1 MNTNDDFVQ
10 TPVQTLIS
18 PELEDIGLNLVTGGD
33 GLERIILRPR
43 VQKPGL
49 AFAGYYEY
57 IKQWR
62 VQIIGESE
70 VKYLMGLPPRLREK
84 RVRDIAGLDVSCFI
98 CTKGI
103 APLPELK
110 KECENRSVPLFST
123 EAVSSQTITRIT
135 YFLEESMAPSITL
148 HAGLLDVV
156 GIGVLLIG
164 DSGIGKSEC
173 ALDLVYRG
181 HRLIADDMVVV
192 KRHPND
198 VLLGYSS
205 DLLRHHM
212 ELRGIGIINI
222 KDLFGVA
229 STRDFKPL
237 DLVVKLEKWIE
248 GAEYDRLGITQENY
262 ECLGVRKPFIRLP
275 VASGRN
281 LALLVEIAARN
292 HLMRIQGYHSA
303 EEFTRRIDEQILKQS
318 EGDTTMNVSTIPAE
332 NYESA
337 ASSELRSIQ
346 SKQVMNRLRN
356 LQLQENARKRR

>member
-1 MNTNDDFVQ
+1 MTQSIEDFIQ

-18 PELEDIGLNLVTGGD
+18 PELDDLQLKLITGSD
-33 GLERIILRPR
+33 GLDRVIRRPR

-70 VKYLMGLPPRLREK
+70 TKYLQSLPPRLREK
-84 RVRDIAGLDVSCFI
+84 RVRDVTGLDVSCFI
-98 CTKGI
+98 VTKGI
-103 APLPELK
+103 TPLDDLRV
-110 KECENRSVPLFST
+110 ECEKLSVPLFST
-123 EAVSSQTITRIT
+123 TAMSSHTINRVSN
-135 YFLEESMAPSITL
+135 FLEESMAPRLTL
-148 HAGLLDVV
+148 HSGLLDVY
-156 GIGVLLIG
+156 GIGVLLLV

-181 HRLIADDMVVV
+181 HRLIADDMVIVR
-192 KRHPND
+192 RHPND

-229 STRDFKPL
+229 STRDMKPI
-237 DLVVKLEKWIE
+237 DLVVKLEKWVD
-248 GAEYDRLGITQENY
+248 GTEYDRLGISGETY
-262 ECLGVRKPFIRLP
+262 ECLGVSKPYVRLP

-292 HLMRIQGYHSA
+292 YLMKLQGYHSA
-303 EEFTRRIDEQILKQS
+303 EEFVRRQAEQVARQTRIEETAPRRAMPPL
-318 EGDTTMNVSTIPAE
+318 NPA
-332 NYESA
+332 A
-337 ASSELRSIQ
+337 QLSSELRS
-346 SKQVMNRLRN
+346 
-356 LQLQENARKRR
+356 QLSRQLFSGEPGEQKRKP